1 MFSSDYPV
9 TSFKNKW
16 KGLELKPGGTL
27 NIAHSVIRQGDI
39 CVQGTSEDMNINFGT
54 FYSCNT
60 ALRVRE
66 GINLTVTK
74 EEFIPETTFKI
85 RNSEFIY
92 NQYGIQFQGT
102 TEKPS
107 LFIKKCNIS
116 LSSGYGIHIGNWFN
130 RALNDVLSRLYI
142 DMSSIER
149 NSNHGIYSGS
159 TGRASIFVNNTI
171 IKGHTGSIGIYSYRR
186 YASSYTENITI
197 MNSEL
202 SNNRLQSVYMYCYR
216 CYYSVLTIINT
227 TFESNFD
234 RSSVEVYHSGEVSI
248 SIIGNSFHNC
258 RGWNPVIGLSK
269 VGHQSDLEVF
279 GNTFRN
285 SYAVISVNGPDSI
298 MPINIQENVFMN
310 NTRVS
315 SNSKTSLITISN
327 ARLNFTR
334 NSVQSCLMYSLV
346 DIKDGVE
353 HIFFQNKFIDNL
365 LTPCYIKVESIFNR
379 THAISA
385 SYNFWGE
392 TDTDT
397 IKSMICDFF
406 VDSRV
411 ALVTVEQFYIDITML
426 STLNISNAFEFI
438 KQSDE
443 KVYIVEGIFDSSV
456 PLLFPEDSTF
466 IVNRSILIAENGDV
480 QISKASFNFS
490 QDRGMRSYGKLE
502 ITNSELQGRD
512 LKWTGFHIYEKGS
525 KGRASI
531 FVNNTVI
538 KGHTGSIGIYSYRR
552 YAKSYT
558 ENITIMN
565 SELSNN
571 RLQSVYMYCYTCF
584 YSVLTLINTTFGSNF
599 DRSSVEVYH
608 SGEVSISII
617 GNSFHNCRGSYPVI
631 GLSKVGHQSDLE
643 VFGNT
648 FRNSYAVISVNGPD
662 SIMPINIQGNVF
674 MNSTQVSSN
683 DKTSLI
689 TISNAILNF
698 TRNSVQSCFMY
709 SLVDIKD
716 GVEHIFSQNK
726 FIDNLLTPCYI
737 KVESIFNR
745 THAISASYNFWG
757 HTDTDT
763 IKSKICDFFVDSRA
777 ALVTIEEFYIDI
789 TMLSTLNISNAFEFI
804 QQSDQN
810 VYIVEGIFDSSVP
823 LLFPED
829 STFII
834 NRSILIAENGDV
846 QISKAFFNF
855 SQDRGIRSYGK
866 LEITNSELQGRD
878 FKWTGFH
885 IYKKGLNLQNVTL
898 RDVKM
903 CIEVLESCDVNIDS
917 ITVWNTDNFLGADEL
932 IGELDIYFR
941 NSNITVNNEMLKVK
955 FRKSYSIVIRDDSS
969 IFSSNIGKIFE
980 ISELQT
986 QDRITNISFDLFGSN
1001 LNSYGTHSYYQII
1014 MNSCS
1019 GYLNSLIRNSS
1030 FYCTN
1035 ANSKNV
1041 YIRTQ
1046 ANNINVTQNIFRMA
1060 EKSFDLRLTCRKSSK
1075 LSMDLERKINIFHN
1089 SFNGLS
1095 SGYDVYIY
1103 ERYSHGQIHFFHV
1116 YDNVFTHSS
1125 LAINRY
1131 GMYLNLL
1138 GSYAHNLFE
1147 IKGNCFTSV
1156 KNYAVY
1162 IVGNVG
1168 VTFISENTFHQG
1180 IDSVKIDVHNSDL
1193 NLTKSDNVF
1202 VENVGSTAV
1211 LNLLQ
1216 PNVNVLPILLLR
1228 NIFQNNLNT
1237 ILLFR
1242 SPNMFIFHN
1251 IFENPNGTFN
1261 IKINSAAQYQN
1272 EIVNA
1277 SLNFWGTTNVK
1288 EIGQKIYDKNYD
1300 DALMDVLFRPYLG
1313 SRNFSDI
1320 QNEEP
1325 PFISITG
1332 EIGGRVNGELTLTVD
1347 RSPYTVTANIE
1358 VREFDTLTLDPGVT
1372 LLFNKDFGINVVG
1385 TLMVN
1390 GSNEM
1395 PVMMLETVYGEAWR
1409 GIDINTV
1416 EGIYP
1421 TSLCYLHV
1429 NGTLEGIV
1437 LKRNYA
1443 EMKNISSTFSK
1454 GHGFTINLQQ
1464 TSGNESCSIF
1474 EEFTAANN
1482 KKNGLQINSADKI
1495 TVTKI
1500 LISKCNVY
1508 HNDESGFSVHAN
1520 IETVIEDCLIK
1531 ENKQRGVYVEQSK
1544 GGDIFI
1550 KSSTLHRNTLYALEV
1565 LATNKIVVDS
1575 CFVTE
1580 NSPINYYSY
1589 GACKITHG
1597 KLPILGFN
1605 VTFLN
1610 NTFSYNQKHGIYL
1623 SQRSH
1628 TSGSLTFYMRF
1639 NRFSFERRVLYL
1651 YRNNYYKY
1659 AAKIDISHNI
1669 FNNNKETSETLI
1681 NLVLGNEDSLD
1692 VVENTFTN
1700 NTAKDIFKI
1709 SLTSYSVNSELKN
1722 EIRIFE
1728 NIFKDNTLTDSC
1740 LNLKSYH
1747 VVSVNRNTFMNRRTT
1762 SMCELQAP
1770 VFDEAYSI
1778 NATHNYWGSSSLVDV
1793 LKVVCGFDRSMEKSY
1808 VYYMPFSTSEENND
1822 FVPYAQDDFD
1832 VHNVLGGE
1840 ITGTFTIEYTE
1851 EAKRI
1856 SRSIFIR
1863 TNASLNIAN
1872 GIEMQFDKKR
1882 GIYIQGNLSI
1892 EAGESESLFTNGS
1905 LSSIWYGIVLSS
1917 KDTGH
1922 LKLHDAHISNTEI
1935 GIQSKDK
1942 FLDLKNITINNSHG
1956 ACLSMLSGAEG
1967 KFDFDGSLFHNCVNH
1982 GIFLSRHINAS
1993 FTGLDISSAYEGI
2006 QLITYQTGHLTLD
2019 NIGIK
2024 NTAQFAVHVEFKHR
2038 YHAGNI
2044 TIHKMKVTDSQTGF
2058 YLIVDNY
2065 YSPNNIQIRDNTF
2078 NNISRNAMQ
2087 IDIPHYQRSYY
2098 SSQNGAQRFVD
2109 IGYNTFTETCGVTL
2123 NTWNSVNTSFH
2134 DKDFTGSSCPKNDK
2148 CFFSISADGSRDIP
2162 YHVFDIF
2169 TNKFMGIDGYCVIE
2183 LKSNRYFSYSKGTVQ
2198 FNSFLLNKVSR
2209 GVVVL
2214 DTSYFN
2220 ISQNIFDNHDSTF
2233 DLYTTGSGDAK
2244 INATK
2249 NWFGNMTLS
2258 LVYDRIYDG
2267 RQDPSLMYVI
2277 VAPLLLEWKLDCSLV
2292 NNCSNQGQCVS
2303 PNRCRCFSGWTGKN
2317 CTKYDCSDV
2326 NHCYGNGRCVGPNK
2340 CDCHSGWEGETCII
2354 ALCIDVKNCSEHG
2367 ICLRPGVCKCA
2378 STFTGKDCSQCVP
2391 LHWGPFCSQCPDCQ
2405 HGTCNLTTGM
2415 CECIGVNWS
2424 DDLCDKC
2431 TETYYGPDCL
2441 PLITALQ
2448 VVPNQGSDKGGT
2460 VVHVWGHNF
2469 PDLTGHMYICKFGS
2483 ERVNGTWKAWNHVTC
2498 TAPQHEE
2505 GSIFLEVS
2513 PNGTDFTNNKIIF
2526 TYYATCPQ
2534 GACGRHLD
2542 PPRGQCLFGGCSC
2555 NLPWTGDGCTIELL
2569 APKIMPPEE
2578 SQYIVEG
2585 TKYHYDLNLTQGN
2598 LPVRWELNQYP
2609 VGMTIDDRTGQ
2620 VEWGF
2625 TISTLTH
2632 HIITATVTNIIGKD
2646 VVSWQLL
2653 VSISYSAFVTK
2664 IKPEGILPMPTTVT
2678 IMGKVIFKNLVQPKV
2693 VPVDVRVISSYSKRI
2708 NVLPALTDPLSP
2720 SSFSVTYYPYSD
2732 DVGIISAVASHPVV
2746 EPSGNGAFN
2755 WTVLGVRCSP
2765 HYVKWNAVIENST
2778 VVFKN
2783 ITSLVNVG
2791 DQPIFNISSR
2801 VDGIS
2806 GTYFQSPKM
2815 SSTVKKIFL
2824 DSLEAFETFTFDF
2837 IVTDARPLNGRIYI
2851 IFSTLEGTETRLQVN
2866 MQFSVRKPL
2875 LVFAPTSI
2883 RENIVRGTQKI
2894 LDVQVHNDGEVAA
2907 KDVIVSLPNDNR
2919 LSLVS
2924 FKTVDSLNSNE
2935 NNDGITISPN
2945 EVAMMSLVVTTGL
2958 NDGLGEMSGTIVLNT
2973 DLTAASLSYRFYI
2986 TSLSKLNLTISVKDE
3001 YTYFASGAPLVSGA
3015 EVRLI
3020 NPRRQYSEKRYTT
3033 NETGF
3038 VVFEDIHE
3046 DQYTLYAQAEGH
3058 SSYSAVIL
3066 ASPDSDTQ
3074 EVFLER
3080 IAVKYTWTV
3089 TPTTV
3094 QDKYVIALEST
3105 FETQVPMPVVTVD
3118 PAKVNTIPYEL
3129 GEEDTMEFTITNHGL
3144 IRADDVRF
3152 ALPLNHLYLN
3162 FNMTVDEIGSVPANT
3177 TIKVSILVTLKNTR
3191 KKRSSASAS
3200 VCGMAVLYDYI
3211 CGSKR
3216 TRNLDITLTRE
3227 YPGRPPLPCSGG
3239 RGWGSVVSIG
3249 EVSYSVETSD
3259 TASGSSITYNPVTP
3273 LSCDCAAALIKS
3285 CALPLGLN
3293 NFAGCRLALSSLA
3306 TSFSD
3311 ENTGGSAVIGSLNA
3325 LLGLIDT
3332 FFGCVARFLGPAGS
3346 TASTLY
3352 TAARCLVDVYN
3363 NCENG
3368 GRRRRD
3374 VSGEVVNNLLD
3385 AAKPVD
3391 NFMSMM
3397 KQILN
3402 DENMYDVDSSWY
3414 GAFRTVIADESQLG
3428 VQLSSDEFSNILST
3442 IIDET
3447 QKSTLKKFLQ
3457 RWNNTATAWK
3467 DGTLNTLDGTEDIIN
3482 LKNLNSGIQQYINDF
3497 KSAKTKGFDTIF
3509 DVFDHATKTYKT
3521 AEQEAKSGS
3530 SGGSSKSVCAKVRVR
3545 IVQELVLTRDAFNAR
3560 LEIENGETSALE
3572 NIMVEIRI
3580 TQTYGNGEYSKDKFS
3595 IGKPSLIGISDVDG
3609 EGTLGKDLSGSAE
3622 WLMIPYSTAAPQE
3635 DTLYDVGG
3643 QLSYRVGGSNFSVP
3657 LLPDTITVKPNPS
3670 LVVHYFHEKYV
3681 RGDDPL
3687 TTDVVEPIIPFSLA
3701 VSVMNAGFG
3710 IARALRISSA
3720 QPEIIENEKGLLI
3733 TFKIVGAQ
3741 LGNNQIAP
3749 SLSVD
3754 FGDIN
3759 SDETKTARWL
3769 LTSTLKGT
3777 FYNYTATFENINPLG
3792 DPQLSLLDELEY
3804 HELIHLVRIDT
3815 DHFIDDLDDFL
3826 VNDVVDSNA
3835 MPDKLYNSQNGSEVY
3850 DVYTG
3855 HISEL
3860 YTSSYVRS
3868 QNKVYTVVHL
3878 KVTANAS
3885 TWTYTR
3891 IENNITSSNSVDSQY
3906 LLQCESSSNRKL
3918 MIEKNVWQTTHIL
3931 DKFFLHIFDFFPSN
3945 ETAEESVEVT
3955 YDITFGPR
3963 NMYAPIFNMTSYSQT
3978 VPFDVLIGSVIL
3990 TLSGYDID
3998 NDQTSFEIDDENIKS
4013 VFTIDE
4019 TLGNIRTKVPLNTT
4033 AVYQFKVMLVD
4044 HGIPPMS
4051 SMTNITIS
4059 VTDYTVSSVPSR
4071 DNAITIST
4079 SLTSDRTSTT
4089 TNSAGSSSTEET
4101 VGGDTST
4108 RSIEMYTSESQ
4119 ATPTITTESSIPD
4132 EQRNHTYT
4140 TSTVTAKP
4148 TTVKL
4153 KERTSGSSRTVPLPT
4168 FLFMFLIIFL
4178 FVQGKQ

>member
-1 MFSSDYPV
+1 MTLIYIAVALLAANTISIDGSDCINPSLINLKDDQWSASTEYGSYTAQEGNLNGVGWGASKHDKFQYLKIDLNGTWLITGILFSRINNGWYTKTLRVLYSENNFEWIPYNSRLSSNVFGEEFERTGSETNITFDPVIETRYLIFNPTYFYGLPSLKVELYGCHLQDETKSITHFSKDVETNTAWIPSQSPVIINTTIEIRPSVTLEIHAGVSVIFTKPDAGIRILGSLVTKGIPGLTAMFSSDYPV

-39 CVQGTSEDMNINFGT
+39 CVQGTSEDMDINFGT

-60 ALRVRE
+60 ALRVSE

-116 LSSGYGIHIGNWFN
+116 LSSGYGIHIGSWFN
-130 RALNDVLSRLYI
+130 RALHNVLSRLYI

-159 TGRASIFVNNTI
+159 RGIASIFVNNTF
-171 IKGHTGSIGIYSYRR
+171 IKGHTGSNGIYSYRW
-186 YASSYTENITI
+186 YASPYTENITI
-197 MNSEL
+197 INSEL
-202 SNNRLQSVYMYCYR
+202 SNNRLQSVYMYVGYCYS
-216 CYYSVLTIINT
+216 CYYSVLTI
-227 TFESNFD
+227 
-234 RSSVEVYHSGEVSI
+234 
-248 SIIGNSFHNC
+248 
-258 RGWNPVIGLSK
+258 
-269 VGHQSDLEVF
+269 
-279 GNTFRN
+279 
-285 SYAVISVNGPDSI
+285 
-298 MPINIQENVFMN
+298 
-310 NTRVS
+310 
-315 SNSKTSLITISN
+315 
-327 ARLNFTR
+327 
-334 NSVQSCLMYSLV
+334 
-346 DIKDGVE
+346 
-353 HIFFQNKFIDNL
+353 
-365 LTPCYIKVESIFNR
+365 
-379 THAISA
+379 
-385 SYNFWGE
+385 
-392 TDTDT
+392 
-397 IKSMICDFF
+397 
-406 VDSRV
+406 
-411 ALVTVEQFYIDITML
+411 
-426 STLNISNAFEFI
+426 
-438 KQSDE
+438 
-443 KVYIVEGIFDSSV
+443 
-456 PLLFPEDSTF
+456 
-466 IVNRSILIAENGDV
+466 
-480 QISKASFNFS
+480 
-490 QDRGMRSYGKLE
+490 
-502 ITNSELQGRD
+502 
-512 LKWTGFHIYEKGS
+512 
-525 KGRASI
+525 
-531 FVNNTVI
+531 
-538 KGHTGSIGIYSYRR
+538 
-552 YAKSYT
+552 
-558 ENITIMN
+558 
-565 SELSNN
+565 
-571 RLQSVYMYCYTCF
+571 
-584 YSVLTLINTTFGSNF
+584 INTTFGSNF

-608 SGEVSISII
+608 LGEVSINII
-617 GNSFHNCRGSYPVI
+617 GNSFHNCRGNYPVI
-631 GLSKVGHQSDLE
+631 GLSKVGHQSDLK
-643 VFGNT
+643 VFDNT
-648 FRNSYAVISVNGPD
+648 FRNSYAVLSVNGPD

-674 MNSTQVSSN
+674 MNNTQVSSN
-683 DKTSLI
+683 SKTSLV
-689 TISNAILNF
+689 TISNARLNF
-698 TRNSVQSCFMY
+698 IRNTVQSCLMY

-777 ALVTIEEFYIDI
+777 ALVTVEQFYIDI

-804 QQSDQN
+804 QQSDEN

-823 LLFPED
+823 LLLPED
-829 STFII
+829 SIFIVK
-834 NRSILIAENGDV
+834 RSILIAENGDV

-855 SQDRGIRSYGK
+855 SQDRGMRSYGK

-885 IYKKGLNLQNVTL
+885 IYEKGLNLQNVTL
-898 RDVKM
+898 RDAEM
-903 CIEVLESCDVNIDS
+903 CIEILESCDVNIDS
-917 ITVWNTDNFLGADEL
+917 ITVWNTDNFLVADEF

-941 NSNITVNNEMLKVK
+941 NSNITVNNEMLKVE
-955 FRKSYSIVIRDDSS
+955 FRKSNSIVIRDNSS
-969 IFSSNIGKIFE
+969 IFSSKIGKIFE

-1001 LNSYGTHSYYQII
+1001 LNSYGTYSYYQINI
-1014 MNSCS
+1014 DSCS

-1030 FYCTN
+1030 FYCSY
-1035 ANSKNV
+1035 AYSKNV

-1046 ANNINVTQNIFRMA
+1046 ATNINVTQNVFRMA
-1060 EKSFDLRLTCRKSSK
+1060 EKSFDFQLTCRKSSK
-1075 LSMDLERKINIFHN
+1075 LSTDLERNINIFHN

-1095 SGYDVYIY
+1095 PGYDIYIY
-1103 ERYSHGQIHFFHV
+1103 ERYYHGQIHFFHV
-1116 YDNVFTHSS
+1116 YNNVFTHSP

-1131 GMYLNLL
+1131 GMYLNLYR
-1138 GSYAHNLFE
+1138 SYAHQLFE
-1147 IKGNCFTSV
+1147 IKGNYFTSV

-1162 IVGNVG
+1162 IYGNVG
-1168 VTFISENTFHQG
+1168 VIFISENTFHQG
-1180 IDSVKIDVHNSDL
+1180 TDCVKIDVHSSDL
-1193 NLTKSDNVF
+1193 NLTISDNLF

-1216 PNVNVLPILLLR
+1216 PNVNVPPILLLG

-1251 IFENPNGTFN
+1251 IFENPNATFN

-1277 SLNFWGTTNVK
+1277 SLNFWGTTDVK
-1288 EIGQKIYDKNYD
+1288 EIGQKIYDKSYD
-1300 DALMDVLFRPYLG
+1300 DTLLDVMFRPYLG
-1313 SRNFSDI
+1313 SRNVSDI

-1332 EIGGRVNGELTLTVD
+1332 EVGGRVNGELTLTVD

-1358 VREFDTLTLDPGVT
+1358 VGEFDTLTLDPGVT

-1385 TLMVN
+1385 TLIVN
-1390 GSNEM
+1390 GTNEM
-1395 PVMMLETVYGEAWR
+1395 PVMMLESVAGETWR
-1409 GIDINTV
+1409 GIDIDTA

-1474 EEFTAANN
+1474 EELTAANN

-1520 IETVIEDCLIK
+1520 VETVIEDCLIK

-1565 LATNKIVVDS
+1565 LATNKIVLES

-1589 GACKITHG
+1589 GACKITHRQ
-1597 KLPILGFN
+1597 LPILGFN

-1623 SQRSH
+1623 AQSSY
-1628 TSGSLTFYMRF
+1628 TGSLTFNMKF
-1639 NRFSFERRVLYL
+1639 NKFSFERRVLYL
-1651 YRNNYYKY
+1651 YRNNYYY
-1659 AAKIDISHNI
+1659 NDAAKIDISHNI
-1669 FNNNKETSETLI
+1669 FNNNKETSESLI
-1681 NLVLGNEDSLD
+1681 NLVLRNEDSLD
-1692 VVENTFTN
+1692 LVENTFIN
-1700 NTAKDIFKI
+1700 NTAKDI
-1709 SLTSYSVNSELKN
+1709 LTISVNPYSLNSEPKN

-1728 NIFKDNTLTDSC
+1728 NIFKDNTFTDSC

-1747 VVSVNRNTFMNRRTT
+1747 VVSVNRNTFMNRG
-1762 SMCELQAP
+1762 MCELQAP
-1770 VFDEAYSI
+1770 VFDETYSI

-1793 LKVVCGFDRSMEKSY
+1793 LEMVCGFDTSMEKSY
-1808 VYYMPFSTSEENND
+1808 VYYLPFSTSGENND
-1822 FVPYAQDDFD
+1822 FVAYAQDDFD
-1832 VHNVLGGE
+1832 VQNILGGE
-1840 ITGTFTIEYTE
+1840 ITGTFTIEYRE
-1851 EAKRI
+1851 EPKII
-1856 SRSIFIR
+1856 SRSLFVR

-1872 GIEMQFDKKR
+1872 GLKMYFDEKR
-1882 GIYIQGNLSI
+1882 GIYIQGNLNI
-1892 EAGESESLFTNGS
+1892 VAGESESLFTNGS
-1905 LSSIWYGIVLSS
+1905 DSSHWYGIVFSS
-1917 KDTGH
+1917 KDTGQ
-1922 LKLHDAHISNTEI
+1922 LKLHDSYISNTDI

-1967 KFDFDGSLFHNCVNH
+1967 KFDFHGSLFQNCVNH
-1982 GIFLSRHINAS
+1982 GLFLSKYINAS
-1993 FTGLDISSAYEGI
+1993 FTGLDISSSYEGI
-2006 QLITYQTGHLTLD
+2006 QLITDQTGHLTLH

-2024 NTAQFAVHVEFKHR
+2024 NSSLFAVHVEFRHR
-2038 YHAGNI
+2038 TNAGNI
-2044 TIHKMKVTDSQTGF
+2044 TIHDMKVANSQTGF
-2058 YLIVDNY
+2058 HLIVDNY
-2065 YSPNNIQIRDNTF
+2065 YSRNSIQIRDNSF
-2078 NNISRNAMQ
+2078 NNISRDAME
-2087 IDIPHYQRSYY
+2087 INVPHYRRNYY
-2098 SSQNGAQRFVD
+2098 TSQNGAQRFVD
-2109 IGYNTFTETCGVTL
+2109 IGYNKFTETCGVTL
-2123 NTWNSVNTSFH
+2123 NTWDSVNISFH
-2134 DKDFTGSSCPKNDK
+2134 DNDFKGSSCPTIDK
-2148 CFFSISADGSRDIP
+2148 CFFSISADGFRDIS

-2183 LKSNRYFSYSKGTVQ
+2183 LKSHSHFVNPKGSVQ
-2198 FNSFLLNKVSR
+2198 FNNLILNKVSR
-2209 GVVVL
+2209 GVVVI

-2220 ISQNIFDNHDSTF
+2220 ISQNIFDNHGSTF
-2233 DLYTTGSGDAK
+2233 DFYTTGSGDAT

-2258 LVYDRIYDG
+2258 LVYDRIYDR
-2267 RQDPSLMYVI
+2267 RQDPNLMSVI
-2277 VAPLLLEWKLDCSLV
+2277 VAPLLLEWILDCSLV

-2303 PNRCRCFSGWTGKN
+2303 PNRCRCFPGWKGKN
-2317 CTKYDCSDV
+2317 CTEYDCSDL

-2340 CDCHSGWEGETCII
+2340 CDCHSGWEGETCIV
-2354 ALCIDVKNCSEHG
+2354 ASCIDVKNCSEHG

-2378 STFTGKDCSQCVP
+2378 STFTGEDCSQCVP
-2391 LHWGPFCSQCPDCQ
+2391 LHWGHLCSQCPDCQ
-2405 HGTCNLTTGM
+2405 HGTCNLTTGI

-2424 DDLCDKC
+2424 GDLCDKC
-2431 TETYYGPDCL
+2431 SETYYGPDCL
-2441 PLITALQ
+2441 PLIMALQ

-2469 PDLTGHMYICKFGS
+2469 PDLLGHMYICKFGS
-2483 ERVNGTWKAWNHVTC
+2483 ERVNGTWKAWNHVMC

-2505 GSIFLEVS
+2505 GNVFLEVS

-2534 GACGRHLD
+2534 GACGRQIE

-2555 NLPWTGDGCTIELL
+2555 NLPWTGDECTIELL
-2569 APKIMPPEE
+2569 APKIIPPEE
-2578 SQYIVEG
+2578 SQYIGEG
-2585 TKYHYDLNLTQGN
+2585 TKYQYSLNLTQGS
-2598 LPVRWELNQYP
+2598 LPVIWTLNQYP
-2609 VGMTIDDRTGQ
+2609 VGMTIDERTGHVQ
-2620 VEWGF
+2620 WAF
-2625 TISTLTH
+2625 TISTQTH
-2632 HIITATVTNIIGKD
+2632 HMITATVTNIIGKD

-2653 VSISYSAFVTK
+2653 VSISYSVSVTK
-2664 IKPEGILPMPTTVT
+2664 IEPEGILPVPTTVK
-2678 IMGKVIFKNLVQPKV
+2678 IMGMVTFKNLVQPKV

-2708 NVLPALTDPLSP
+2708 RVLPALTDPLSP
-2720 SSFSVTYYPYSD
+2720 SSFSVIYYPYSD
-2732 DVGIISAVASHPVV
+2732 DIGIISAAASHPV
-2746 EPSGNGAFN
+2746 ELSRNGAFN
-2755 WTVLGVRCSP
+2755 WTVLGMRCVP

-2806 GTYFQSPKM
+2806 GTYFQSSKM
-2815 SSTVKKIFL
+2815 SSSVKNIFL

-2837 IVTDARPLNGRIYI
+2837 IVTEARPLNGRIYI
-2851 IFSTLEGTETRLQVN
+2851 IFSTPEGTESRLQLN

-2875 LVFAPTSI
+2875 LVFEPTTL

-2907 KDVIVSLPNDNR
+2907 KNVIVSLPNDNR

-2924 FKTVDSLNSNE
+2924 FATVDRLNSNE
-2935 NNDGITISPN
+2935 NNNGIIIGPN
-2945 EVAMMSLVVTTGL
+2945 EKAMMSLVVTAGL
-2958 NDGLGEMSGTIVLNT
+2958 NDGLGEMRGTIVLNT
-2973 DLTAASLSYRFYI
+2973 DLTAASLSYIFYI
-2986 TSLSKLNLTISVKDE
+2986 TSLSKLNLTITVKDE

-3038 VVFEDIHE
+3038 VMFEDIHE
-3046 DQYTLYAQAEGH
+3046 DQYTLYAQAGGH
-3058 SSYSAVIL
+3058 SSYSAVIIV
-3066 ASPDSDTQ
+3066 SPDSDIQ
-3074 EVFLER
+3074 EVFLQR
-3080 IAVKYTWTV
+3080 IAVKYRWTV

-3094 QDKYVIALEST
+3094 QDKYVITLEST
-3105 FETQVPMPVVTVD
+3105 FETHVPMPVVTVD

-3129 GEEDTMEFTITNHGL
+3129 DEEDTMEFTITNHGL

-3152 ALPLNHLYLN
+3152 ALPLNHPYLN

-3177 TIKVSILVTLKNTR
+3177 SIKVSILVTLKNTR
-3191 KKRSSASAS
+3191 KKRSFAAAS

-3211 CGSKR
+3211 CGSKQ

-3227 YPGRPPLPCSGG
+3227 YPGRPPLPCGGGSGG
-3239 RGWGSVVSIG
+3239 RSGGSRG
-3249 EVSYSVETSD
+3249 GGGVSYSGGNSGTG
-3259 TASGSSITYNPVTP
+3259 SGSSITYNPVTP
-3273 LSCDCAAALIKS
+3273 LSCDCAATLIKS
-3285 CALPLGLN
+3285 CALGFNPI
-3293 NFAGCRLALSSLA
+3293 AGCGLALSSLA
-3306 TSFSD
+3306 TSFSED
-3311 ENTGGSAVIGSLNA
+3311 RTGGSALIGTLNA

-3332 FFGCVARFLGPAGS
+3332 FFGCVAGFLGPVGS
-3346 TASTLY
+3346 VVSTLY
-3352 TAARCLVDVYN
+3352 TAARCLVDVHYN
-3363 NCENG
+3363 CDNS

-3374 VSGEVVNNLLD
+3374 VSSEVVNNLLD
-3385 AAKPVD
+3385 SAKPVD
-3391 NFMSMM
+3391 NFLSMM
-3397 KQILN
+3397 QQILN

-3414 GAFRTVIADESQLG
+3414 GAFRTVVSDESQLG

-3442 IIDET
+3442 INDET
-3447 QKSTLKKFLQ
+3447 HKSTLNKFLQ

-3530 SGGSSKSVCAKVRVR
+3530 SGGSSESVCAKVRVR

-3580 TQTYGNGEYSKDKFS
+3580 TQTYGNGESSKDKFS
-3595 IGKPSLIGISDVDG
+3595 IGKPSLIGISGVDG

-3643 QLSYRVGGSNFSVP
+3643 RLSYRVGGSNFSVP

-3804 HELIHLVRIDT
+3804 HELIHLVRIDKE
-3815 DHFIDDLDDFL
+3815 HFIDDLDDFL

-3835 MPDKLYNSQNGSEVY
+3835 MPDKLYNSQNGSDVY

-3855 HISEL
+3855 HISQL

-3891 IENNITSSNSVDSQY
+3891 MENNITSANPVDNQY

-3945 ETAEESVEVT
+3945 ETAEEGVEVT
-3955 YDITFGPR
+3955 YAITFGPR

-4019 TLGNIRTKVPLNTT
+4019 TLGNIRTKVPLNAT
-4033 AVYQFKVMLVD
+4033 AVYKFKVMLVD

-4059 VTDYTVSSVPSR
+4059 VTDYTVSSVPST
-4071 DNAITIST
+4071 DIASTIST
-4079 SLTSDRTSTT
+4079 PLTSDRTSTT

-4108 RSIEMYTSESQ
+4108 RSNEMYTSESQ
-4119 ATPTITTESSIPD
+4119 ATPTITAGYTSESSIPD

-4140 TSTVTAKP
+4140 TSTVTDKP

-4153 KERTSGSSRTVPLPT
+4153 KGTTSGSSRTATLPT
-4168 FLFMFLIIFL
+4168 FLFIFIIFL
-4178 FVQGKQ
+4178 FVQMRQ

>member
-1 MFSSDYPV
+1 MDSSQSPVIINKTIEIRPSVTLEIHAGVSVIFTKPDAGIQIFGKYLNANVIGSLVTKGIPGLTAMFSSDYPV

-60 ALRVRE
+60 ALRVSE

-202 SNNRLQSVYMYCYR
+202 SNNRLQSVYMYCYT

-258 RGWNPVIGLSK
+258 RGWYPVIGLSK

-279 GNTFRN
+279 DNTFRN

-298 MPINIQENVFMN
+298 MPINIQGNVFMN
-310 NTRVS
+310 NTQVS
-315 SNSKTSLITISN
+315 SNRKTSLITISN

-353 HIFFQNKFIDNL
+353 HIFSQNKFIDNL

-397 IKSMICDFF
+397 IKSKICDFF

-438 KQSDE
+438 QQSDE
-443 KVYIVEGIFDSSV
+443 NVYIVEGIFDSSV

-490 QDRGMRSYGKLE
+490 QDRGVRSYGKLE
-502 ITNSELQGRD
+502 ITNSELQGPD
-512 LKWTGFHIYEKGS
+512 LKWTGFHIYEKG
-525 KGRASI
+525 
-531 FVNNTVI
+531 
-538 KGHTGSIGIYSYRR
+538 
-552 YAKSYT
+552 
-558 ENITIMN
+558 
-565 SELSNN
+565 
-571 RLQSVYMYCYTCF
+571 
-584 YSVLTLINTTFGSNF
+584 
-599 DRSSVEVYH
+599 
-608 SGEVSISII
+608 
-617 GNSFHNCRGSYPVI
+617 
-631 GLSKVGHQSDLE
+631 
-643 VFGNT
+643 
-648 FRNSYAVISVNGPD
+648 
-662 SIMPINIQGNVF
+662 
-674 MNSTQVSSN
+674 
-683 DKTSLI
+683 
-689 TISNAILNF
+689 
-698 TRNSVQSCFMY
+698 
-709 SLVDIKD
+709 
-716 GVEHIFSQNK
+716 
-726 FIDNLLTPCYI
+726 
-737 KVESIFNR
+737 
-745 THAISASYNFWG
+745 
-757 HTDTDT
+757 
-763 IKSKICDFFVDSRA
+763 
-777 ALVTIEEFYIDI
+777 
-789 TMLSTLNISNAFEFI
+789 
-804 QQSDQN
+804 
-810 VYIVEGIFDSSVP
+810 
-823 LLFPED
+823 
-829 STFII
+829 
-834 NRSILIAENGDV
+834 
-846 QISKAFFNF
+846 
-855 SQDRGIRSYGK
+855 
-866 LEITNSELQGRD
+866 
-878 FKWTGFH
+878 
-885 IYKKGLNLQNVTL
+885 LNLKNVTL
-898 RDVKM
+898 RDAEM

-917 ITVWNTDNFLGADEL
+917 ITVWNTDNFLVADEF

-941 NSNITVNNEMLKVK
+941 NSNITVNNEMLKVE
-955 FRKSYSIVIRDDSS
+955 FRKSNSIVIRDDSS
-969 IFSSNIGKIFE
+969 IFSSKIGKIFE

-1001 LNSYGTHSYYQII
+1001 LNSYGTNSYYQIKI
-1014 MNSCS
+1014 NSCS

-1030 FYCTN
+1030 FYCTY

-1060 EKSFDLRLTCRKSSK
+1060 EKSFDFQLTCSKSSK
-1075 LSMDLERKINIFHN
+1075 LSTDLERNINIFHN

-1095 SGYDVYIY
+1095 SGYDVYVY
-1103 ERYSHGQIHFFHV
+1103 EWYSHGQIHFFNV
-1116 YDNVFTHSS
+1116 YDNFFTHSP

-1131 GMYLNLL
+1131 GIYLNLYR
-1138 GSYAHNLFE
+1138 SYAHHLFE
-1147 IKGNCFTSV
+1147 IKGNYFTSV

-1162 IVGNVG
+1162 IYGNVG
-1168 VTFISENTFHQG
+1168 VTYISENTFHQG
-1180 IDSVKIDVHNSDL
+1180 IDCVKIDVHNSDL
-1193 NLTKSDNVF
+1193 NLTISDNLF

-1216 PNVNVLPILLLR
+1216 PNVNVPPILLLG

-1300 DALMDVLFRPYLG
+1300 DTLMDVLFRPYLG

-1325 PFISITG
+1325 PFISSTG
-1332 EIGGRVNGELTLTVD
+1332 DVGGRVNGELTLTVD

-1358 VREFDTLTLDPGVT
+1358 VGEFDTLTLDPGVT

-1385 TLMVN
+1385 TLIVN

-1416 EGIYP
+1416 EGIDP

-1464 TSGNESCSIF
+1464 TSGNESWSIL
-1474 EEFTAANN
+1474 EELTAANN
-1482 KKNGLQINSADKI
+1482 KKNGLQINSADK

-1508 HNDESGFSVHAN
+1508 QNDESGFRVHAN
-1520 IETVIEDCLIK
+1520 TETVIEDCLIK

-1550 KSSTLHRNTLYALEV
+1550 KSSTLHRNALYALEV
-1565 LATNKIVVDS
+1565 LATNKIVLES
-1575 CFVTE
+1575 CIVTE
-1580 NSPINYYSY
+1580 NSHTNYYSY
-1589 GACKITHG
+1589 GACKITHRQ
-1597 KLPILGFN
+1597 LPILGFN

-1610 NTFSYNQKHGIYL
+1610 NTFSYNQKYGIDLAQNRY
-1623 SQRSH
+1623 
-1628 TSGSLTFYMRF
+1628 TSGNLTFNMKF
-1639 NRFSFERRVLYL
+1639 NRFSFERRVLYF
-1651 YRNNYYKY
+1651 YRNNYYY
-1659 AAKIDISHNI
+1659 NDAAKIDISHNI

-1681 NLVLGNEDSLD
+1681 NLILRDEDS
-1692 VVENTFTN
+1692 VE
-1700 NTAKDIFKI
+1700 
-1709 SLTSYSVNSELKN
+1709 L
-1722 EIRIFE
+1722 
-1728 NIFKDNTLTDSC
+1728 DNTLTDSC

-1747 VVSVNRNTFMNRRTT
+1747 VVSVSRNTFMNRQTT
-1762 SMCELQAP
+1762 GMCELQAP

-1822 FVPYAQDDFD
+1822 FVAYAQDDFD
-1832 VHNVLGGE
+1832 VQNVLGGE

-1856 SRSIFIR
+1856 SRSIFVR
-1863 TNASLNIAN
+1863 RQAGNLNIV
-1872 GIEMQFDKKR
+1872 
-1882 GIYIQGNLSI
+1882 
-1892 EAGESESLFTNGS
+1892 AGESESLFTNGS
-1905 LSSIWYGIVLSS
+1905 DSSHWYGIVFSS
-1917 KDTGH
+1917 KDTGQ
-1922 LKLHDAHISNTEI
+1922 LKLHDAYISNTDI

-1942 FLDLKNITINNSHG
+1942 SLDLKNITINNSLG

-1967 KFDFDGSLFHNCVNH
+1967 KFDFHGSLFQNCVNH
-1982 GIFLSRHINAS
+1982 GLFLSKYINAS
-1993 FTGLDISSAYEGI
+1993 FTGLDISSSYEGI
-2006 QLITYQTGHLTLD
+2006 QLITDQTGHLTLH

-2024 NTAQFAVHVEFKHR
+2024 NSSLFAVHVEFRHR
-2038 YHAGNI
+2038 TNAGNI
-2044 TIHKMKVTDSQTGF
+2044 TIHDMKVTNSKTGF

-2065 YSPNNIQIRDNTF
+2065 YSPNSIQIRDNSF
-2078 NNISRNAMQ
+2078 NNISRDAME
-2087 IDIPHYQRSYY
+2087 INVPHNRRNYY
-2098 SSQNGAQRFVD
+2098 TSQNGAQRFVD
-2109 IGYNTFTETCGVTL
+2109 IGYNKFTETCGVTL
-2123 NTWNSVNTSFH
+2123 NTWDSVNISFH
-2134 DKDFTGSSCPKNDK
+2134 DNDFTGSSCPKNDK

-2169 TNKFMGIDGYCVIE
+2169 TNKFMGIDGSCVIE
-2183 LKSNRYFSYSKGTVQ
+2183 LKSHRHFANPKGTVQ
-2198 FNSFLLNKVSR
+2198 FNNLILNKVSR
-2209 GVVVL
+2209 GVMVL

-2233 DLYTTGSGDAK
+2233 DFYTTGSGDAT

-2258 LVYDRIYDG
+2258 LVYDRIYVKTRPTINVCDCCT
-2267 RQDPSLMYVI
+2267 I
-2277 VAPLLLEWKLDCSLV
+2277 LLEWKLIVLV

-2303 PNRCRCFSGWTGKN
+2303 LNRCRCFSGWKGNN
-2317 CTKYDCSDV
+2317 CTEYDCSDV
-2326 NHCYGNGRCVGPNK
+2326 NNCYGNGRCVGPNK

-2354 ALCIDVKNCSEHG
+2354 ASCILS
-2367 ICLRPGVCKCA
+2367 
-2378 STFTGKDCSQCVP
+2378 
-2391 LHWGPFCSQCPDCQ
+2391 
-2405 HGTCNLTTGM
+2405 
-2415 CECIGVNWS
+2415 
-2424 DDLCDKC
+2424 
-2431 TETYYGPDCL
+2431 
-2441 PLITALQ
+2441 PLIMALQ

-2469 PDLTGHMYICKFGS
+2469 PDLLGHMYICKFGS
-2483 ERVNGTWKAWNHVTC
+2483 ERVNGTWKAWNHVMC

-2505 GSIFLEVS
+2505 GSVFLEVS

-2534 GACGRHLD
+2534 GACGRHLE

-2555 NLPWTGDGCTIELL
+2555 NLPWTGDECTIELL
-2569 APKIMPPEE
+2569 APKIIPPEE
-2578 SQYIVEG
+2578 SQYIGEG
-2585 TKYHYDLNLTQGN
+2585 TKYQYSLNLTQGS
-2598 LPVRWELNQYP
+2598 LPVIWTLNQYP
-2609 VGMTIDDRTGQ
+2609 VGMTIDERTGHVQ
-2620 VEWGF
+2620 WAF

-2632 HIITATVTNIIGKD
+2632 HMITATVTNIIGKD

-2653 VSISYSAFVTK
+2653 VSISYSVSVTK
-2664 IKPEGILPMPTTVT
+2664 IEPEGILPVPTTVK
-2678 IMGKVIFKNLVQPKV
+2678 IMGMVTFKNLVQPKV
-2693 VPVDVRVISSYSKRI
+2693 VPVDVRVMSSYSKRI
-2708 NVLPALTDPLSP
+2708 TVLPALTDPLSP
-2720 SSFSVTYYPYSD
+2720 SSFSVIYYPYSD
-2732 DVGIISAVASHPVV
+2732 DVGIISAAASHPV
-2746 EPSGNGAFN
+2746 ELSRNGAFN
-2755 WTVLGVRCSP
+2755 WTVLGMRCVP

-2806 GTYFQSPKM
+2806 GTYFQSSKM
-2815 SSTVKKIFL
+2815 SSSVKNIFL
-2824 DSLEAFETFTFDF
+2824 DSLDAFETFTFDF
-2837 IVTDARPLNGRIYI
+2837 IVTEARPLNGRIYV
-2851 IFSTLEGTETRLQVN
+2851 IFSTPEGTETRLQVN

-2875 LVFAPTSI
+2875 LVFAPTTL

-2907 KDVIVSLPNDNR
+2907 KNVIVSLPNDNR

-2924 FKTVDSLNSNE
+2924 FATVDRLNSNE
-2935 NNDGITISPN
+2935 NNNGITIGPN

-2958 NDGLGEMSGTIVLNT
+2958 NDGLGEMRGTIVLNT

-2986 TSLSKLNLTISVKDE
+2986 TSLSKLNLTITVKDE

-3038 VVFEDIHE
+3038 VMFEDIHE
-3046 DQYTLYAQAEGH
+3046 DQYTLYAQAGGH
-3058 SSYSAVIL
+3058 SSYSAVIIV
-3066 ASPDSDTQ
+3066 SPDSDIQ
-3074 EVFLER
+3074 EVFLQR
-3080 IAVKYTWTV
+3080 IAVKYRWTV

-3094 QDKYVIALEST
+3094 QDKYVITLEST
-3105 FETQVPMPVVTVD
+3105 FETHVPMPVVTVD

-3144 IRADDVRF
+3144 IRADD
-3152 ALPLNHLYLN
+3152 
-3162 FNMTVDEIGSVPANT
+3162 TVDEIGSVPANT
-3177 TIKVSILVTLKNTR
+3177 SIKVSILVTLKNTR
-3191 KKRSSASAS
+3191 KKRSFAAAS

-3211 CGSKR
+3211 CGSKQ

-3227 YPGRPPLPCSGG
+3227 YPGRPPLPCGGGSGG
-3239 RGWGSVVSIG
+3239 RSGGSRG
-3249 EVSYSVETSD
+3249 GGGVSYSGGNSGTG
-3259 TASGSSITYNPVTP
+3259 SGSSITYNPVTP
-3273 LSCDCAAALIKS
+3273 LSCDCAATLIKS
-3285 CALPLGLN
+3285 CALGFNPI
-3293 NFAGCRLALSSLA
+3293 AGCGLALSSLA
-3306 TSFSD
+3306 TSFSAKLMVD
-3311 ENTGGSAVIGSLNA
+3311 PRWQVLWCHYCLEILWRIKINKKMQV
-3325 LLGLIDT
+3325 
-3332 FFGCVARFLGPAGS
+3332 CCAGS
-3346 TASTLY
+3346 CLLTQMASLQKTS
-3352 TAARCLVDVYN
+3352 V
-3363 NCENG
+3363 
-3368 GRRRRD
+3368 
-3374 VSGEVVNNLLD
+3374 VSG
-3385 AAKPVD
+3385 
-3391 NFMSMM
+3391 
-3397 KQILN
+3397 
-3402 DENMYDVDSSWY
+3402 
-3414 GAFRTVIADESQLG
+3414 
-3428 VQLSSDEFSNILST
+3428 
-3442 IIDET
+3442 
-3447 QKSTLKKFLQ
+3447 KF
-3457 RWNNTATAWK
+3457 
-3467 DGTLNTLDGTEDIIN
+3467 
-3482 LKNLNSGIQQYINDF
+3482 IQY
-3497 KSAKTKGFDTIF
+3497 
-3509 DVFDHATKTYKT
+3509 
-3521 AEQEAKSGS
+3521 
-3530 SGGSSKSVCAKVRVR
+3530 
-3545 IVQELVLTRDAFNAR
+3545 
-3560 LEIENGETSALE
+3560 
-3572 NIMVEIRI
+3572 
-3580 TQTYGNGEYSKDKFS
+3580 
-3595 IGKPSLIGISDVDG
+3595 
-3609 EGTLGKDLSGSAE
+3609 
-3622 WLMIPYSTAAPQE
+3622 
-3635 DTLYDVGG
+3635 
-3643 QLSYRVGGSNFSVP
+3643 
-3657 LLPDTITVKPNPS
+3657 
-3670 LVVHYFHEKYV
+3670 
-3681 RGDDPL
+3681 
-3687 TTDVVEPIIPFSLA
+3687 
-3701 VSVMNAGFG
+3701 
-3710 IARALRISSA
+3710 
-3720 QPEIIENEKGLLI
+3720 
-3733 TFKIVGAQ
+3733 
-3741 LGNNQIAP
+3741 
-3749 SLSVD
+3749 
-3754 FGDIN
+3754 
-3759 SDETKTARWL
+3759 
-3769 LTSTLKGT
+3769 
-3777 FYNYTATFENINPLG
+3777 
-3792 DPQLSLLDELEY
+3792 
-3804 HELIHLVRIDT
+3804 
-3815 DHFIDDLDDFL
+3815 
-3826 VNDVVDSNA
+3826 
-3835 MPDKLYNSQNGSEVY
+3835 
-3850 DVYTG
+3850 
-3855 HISEL
+3855 
-3860 YTSSYVRS
+3860 
-3868 QNKVYTVVHL
+3868 
-3878 KVTANAS
+3878 
-3885 TWTYTR
+3885 
-3891 IENNITSSNSVDSQY
+3891 
-3906 LLQCESSSNRKL
+3906 
-3918 MIEKNVWQTTHIL
+3918 
-3931 DKFFLHIFDFFPSN
+3931 
-3945 ETAEESVEVT
+3945 
-3955 YDITFGPR
+3955 
-3963 NMYAPIFNMTSYSQT
+3963 
-3978 VPFDVLIGSVIL
+3978 
-3990 TLSGYDID
+3990 
-3998 NDQTSFEIDDENIKS
+3998 
-4013 VFTIDE
+4013 
-4019 TLGNIRTKVPLNTT
+4019 
-4033 AVYQFKVMLVD
+4033 
-4044 HGIPPMS
+4044 
-4051 SMTNITIS
+4051 
-4059 VTDYTVSSVPSR
+4059 
-4071 DNAITIST
+4071 
-4079 SLTSDRTSTT
+4079 
-4089 TNSAGSSSTEET
+4089 
-4101 VGGDTST
+4101 
-4108 RSIEMYTSESQ
+4108 
-4119 ATPTITTESSIPD
+4119 
-4132 EQRNHTYT
+4132 
-4140 TSTVTAKP
+4140 
-4148 TTVKL
+4148 
-4153 KERTSGSSRTVPLPT
+4153 
-4168 FLFMFLIIFL
+4168 
-4178 FVQGKQ
+4178 